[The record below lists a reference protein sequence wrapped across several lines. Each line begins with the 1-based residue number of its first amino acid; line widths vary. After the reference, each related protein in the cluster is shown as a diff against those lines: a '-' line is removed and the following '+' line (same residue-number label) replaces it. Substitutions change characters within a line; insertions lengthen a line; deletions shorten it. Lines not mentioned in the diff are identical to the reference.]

1 MTAPDN
7 SNPTVAVVTLHNSPN
22 YGSCLQTYA
31 TQKVLASV
39 GASPTIVDYYR
50 ADAIPANET
59 DRALNG
65 QVAKKMPILRFLA
78 LRRWHVSR

>member
-31 TQKVLASV
+31 TQKVLASA
-39 GASPTIVDYYR
+39 GASRPSWIITVR
-50 ADAIPANET
+50 
-59 DRALNG
+59 
-65 QVAKKMPILRFLA
+65 MPFRLTRPIA
-78 LRRWHVSR
+78 H

>member
-1 MTAPDN
+1 MMAPDN

-39 GASPTIVDYYR
+39 GFSDKQYVLFR
-50 ADAIPANET
+50 SSH
-59 DRALNG
+59 
-65 QVAKKMPILRFLA
+65 K
-78 LRRWHVSR
+78 

>member
-39 GASPTIVDYYR
+39 GS
-50 ADAIPANET
+50 IP
-59 DRALNG
+59 DHRGLLPCG
-65 QVAKKMPILRFLA
+65 C
-78 LRRWHVSR
+78 HSG

>member
-59 DRALNG
+59 DRALT
-65 QVAKKMPILRFLA
+65 VRWPRKCPFLRFLA